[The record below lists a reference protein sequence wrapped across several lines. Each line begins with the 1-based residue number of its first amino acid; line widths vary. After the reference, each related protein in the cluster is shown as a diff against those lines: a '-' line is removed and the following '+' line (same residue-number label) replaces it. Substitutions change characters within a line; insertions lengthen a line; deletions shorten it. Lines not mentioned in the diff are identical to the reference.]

1 MPTSIYRI
9 DPDGLRRACNYLGL
23 EADVKLL
30 IRKTKALGRYVAWR
44 DGVHI
49 ISLNSRMTPG
59 DADLVVWHEL
69 THARQVERCGSHM
82 LFDALWQRQ
91 MVKAGFAENRFD
103 RATELDQDEFELYTQ
118 APFEREADENALTHP
133 RNIQVVR
140 MR

>member
-69 THARQVERCGSHM
+69 THARQVERCGLRARQGRHAGYQFSAF
-82 LFDALWQRQ
+82 LLLERAL
-91 MVKAGFAENRFD
+91 A
-103 RATELDQDEFELYTQ
+103 
-118 APFEREADENALTHP
+118 
-133 RNIQVVR
+133 
-140 MR
+140 